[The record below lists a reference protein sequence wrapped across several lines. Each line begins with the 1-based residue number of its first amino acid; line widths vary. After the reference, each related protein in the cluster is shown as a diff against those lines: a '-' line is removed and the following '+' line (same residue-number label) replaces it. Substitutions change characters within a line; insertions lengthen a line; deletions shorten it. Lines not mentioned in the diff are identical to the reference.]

1 MEAPMAADGGPF
13 LLQGTGWRLPE
24 RLVELR
30 FIRAGGPGGQNVNK
44 VSTAVELR
52 FDLAGSHFHA
62 NHKARLSQKAGDRLT
77 QDGVLILRA
86 ERFRT
91 QEMNRADAL
100 KRLAELIE
108 STVLAPRDRI
118 ATKPTRASKER
129 RLSAKTGRSQIK
141 AGRGRVDL
149 D

>member
-1 MEAPMAADGGPF
+1 MVANSGPF
-13 LLQGTGWRLPE
+13 LLQGTGWRVPE

-30 FIRAGGPGGQNVNK
+30 FIRSSGPGGQNVNK

-52 FDLAGSHFHA
+52 FDLTASGFHS
-62 NHKARLSQKAGDRLT
+62 NHVARLSRKAGERLT

-91 QEMNRADAL
+91 QEMNRNDAL
-100 KRLAELIE
+100 KRLFELIE
-108 STVLAPRDRI
+108 STVLAPRARI

-129 RLSAKTGRSQIK
+129 RLAAKTGRSQIK
-141 AGRGRVDL
+141 AGRGRVEPD
-149 D
+149 

>member
-1 MEAPMAADGGPF
+1 MVAESGPF
-13 LLQGTGWRLPE
+13 LLHGTGWRVPE

-30 FIRAGGPGGQNVNK
+30 FIRSSGPGGQNVNK

-52 FDLAGSHFHA
+52 FDLAASGFHP
-62 NHKARLSQKAGDRLT
+62 NHVARLSRKAGERLT

-91 QEMNRADAL
+91 QEMNRSDAL
-100 KRLAELIE
+100 KRLFELIE
-108 STVLAPRDRI
+108 GTVLAPRTRI

-129 RLSAKTGRSQIK
+129 RLAAKTGRSQIK
-141 AGRGRVDL
+141 AGRGRVDP

>member
-1 MEAPMAADGGPF
+1 
-13 LLQGTGWRLPE
+13 
-24 RLVELR
+24 
-30 FIRAGGPGGQNVNK
+30 
-44 VSTAVELR
+44 
-52 FDLAGSHFHA
+52 
-62 NHKARLSQKAGDRLT
+62 
-77 QDGVLILRA
+77 
-86 ERFRT
+86 
-91 QEMNRADAL
+91 MNRADAL

>member
-1 MEAPMAADGGPF
+1 MTADGGPF

>member
-1 MEAPMAADGGPF
+1 MTAQFGSILIE
-13 LLQGTGWRLPE
+13 GTGWRVPE

-30 FIRAGGPGGQNVNK
+30 FIRASGPGGQNVNK

-52 FDLAGSHFHA
+52 FNLAESHFHS

-77 QDGVLILRA
+77 QDGVLIIRA

-91 QEMNRADAL
+91 QDMNRSDAL

-108 STVLAPRDRI
+108 STVLAPRIRV

-129 RLSAKTGRSQIK
+129 RLQAKSGRSQIK
-141 AGRGRVDL
+141 AGRGKVSHD
-149 D
+149 

>member
-1 MEAPMAADGGPF
+1 MAADGGPF
-13 LLQGTGWRLPE
+13 LLHGTGWRIPE

-30 FIRAGGPGGQNVNK
+30 FIRSGGPGGQNVNK

-52 FDLAGSHFHA
+52 FDLAASALHA
-62 NHKARLSQKAGDRLT
+62 NHKARLGQKAGDRLT
-77 QDGVLILRA
+77 QEGILILRA

-91 QEMNRADAL
+91 QDMNRTDAL
-100 KRLAELIE
+100 KRLAELVE

-129 RLSAKTGRSQIK
+129 RLAAKTGRSQIK
-141 AGRGRVDL
+141 AGRGRVDP

>member
-1 MEAPMAADGGPF
+1 MTGAFGPV
-13 LLQGTGWRLPE
+13 LIEGTGWRVPE

-30 FIRAGGPGGQNVNK
+30 FIRASGPGGQNVNK

-52 FDLAGSHFHA
+52 FNLADSHFHP
-62 NHKARLSQKAGDRLT
+62 NHMARLAAKAGDRLT
-77 QDGVLILRA
+77 QDGILILRA

-100 KRLAELIE
+100 KRLAALIE
-108 STVLAPRDRI
+108 STVLAPRARI

-129 RLSAKTGRSQIK
+129 RLAAKSGRSQIK
-141 AGRGRVDL
+141 SGRGKVSFD
-149 D
+149 

>member
-1 MEAPMAADGGPF
+1 MAADGGPY
-13 LLQGTGWRLPE
+13 LLEGTGWRLPE

-52 FDLAGSHFHA
+52 FDLAASAFHP
-62 NHKARLSQKAGDRLT
+62 NHKARLGRKAGDRLT

-91 QEMNRADAL
+91 QDLNRADAL
-100 KRLAELIE
+100 RRLADLIE

-129 RLSAKTGRSQIK
+129 RLAAKTGRSQIK
-141 AGRGRVDL
+141 AGRGRISVD
-149 D
+149 